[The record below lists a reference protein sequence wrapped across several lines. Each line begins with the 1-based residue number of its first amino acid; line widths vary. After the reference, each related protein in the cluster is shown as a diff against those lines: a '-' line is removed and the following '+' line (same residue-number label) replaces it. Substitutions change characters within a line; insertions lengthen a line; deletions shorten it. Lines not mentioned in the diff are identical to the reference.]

1 MTRKLLLAAAL
12 LGALLLAPPP
22 GGLWAADTVQAAV
35 RAYIESQMPWPAGA
49 VRIDFLADE
58 GAALEKGVTLRVENA
73 GNADFIGDAAFLV
86 RHYRAGNLLRTE
98 TVRTK
103 IEVMRDVVVAAKG
116 LAPGTIVADGDLQV
130 SRRWV
135 RRVHPQAL
143 ASPEE
148 ATGKRLAVPLA
159 AGAEPLSAMLRE
171 VPLVRRGKLVKIVL
185 DRGPMRITTVGLP
198 EEDGV
203 AGSIVRVRNVTSNR
217 VIYARVLSDSLVGIE
232 F

>member
-12 LGALLLAPPP
+12 LGALFLAPPP
-22 GGLWAADTVQAAV
+22 GGLWAADTVHGAV
-35 RAYIESQMPWPAGA
+35 RAYIESQMPWPPGA
-49 VRIDFLADE
+49 VRIDFIADQ
-58 GAALEKGVTLRVENA
+58 GAPLEKGVTLRVENA

-148 ATGKRLAVPLA
+148 ATGKRLAVQLA

>member
-22 GGLWAADTVQAAV
+22 GVLWAADTVQAAV